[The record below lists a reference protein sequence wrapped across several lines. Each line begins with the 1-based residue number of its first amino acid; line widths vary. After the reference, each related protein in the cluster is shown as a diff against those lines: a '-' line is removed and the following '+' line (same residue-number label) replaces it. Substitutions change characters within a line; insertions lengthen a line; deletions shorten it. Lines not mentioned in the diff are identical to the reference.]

1 MSIETFDNGET
12 GAAIRTKL
20 NEVIDA
26 VNGGS
31 LSRVI
36 SLSSAQLLDLANT
49 AVEMIPAPGLNKGI
63 IVTEVLST
71 YNFNTLDYPSL
82 TPVLIYGANESV
94 SYNADIA
101 PFLGLAESAVLN
113 STFEGN
119 NFTKAIAANAAVN
132 LKYVGDNDPAAGPI
146 VTTTIASGG
155 SGYAPGDEFGI
166 IPLGSGNEASG
177 TINTVDGGG
186 AVLTYTVSDPG
197 TGYSISAGL
206 VTETGGAGSGFTIN
220 ITAVQPGDGTGI
232 IEVFYR
238 IVSWS

>member
-36 SLSSAQLLDLANT
+36 ALSSAQLLNLANT

-132 LKYVGDNDPAAGPI
+132 LKYVGNDDLAAGPI
-146 VTTTIASGG
+146 ATTTLDSGG
-155 SGYAPGDEFGI
+155 SGYAPGDTGGI
-166 IPLGSGNEASG
+166 SAGDSDATFIVD
-177 TINTVDGGG
+177 TVDGGG
-186 AVLTYTVSDPG
+186 AVLSYTIASAG
-197 TGYSISAGL
+197 TGYSVSSG
-206 VTETGGAGSGFTIN
+206 VGTTVNTGGGDSSFTLN
-220 ITAVQPGDGTGI
+220 ITAVQTGDGTGT